1 MLEQAAAMK
10 DNVAVVKE
18 EPLEPSRPVDE
29 LHSDEQ
35 SQPLEVPAR
44 SCFALLCKAEGEELH
59 TSATEAVKTI
69 TEAAQVTNEKAIASA
84 WAFARRSRS
93 WALRFSAWAAPGQLQ
108 EATSL
113 HPAAVALSTRRSASR
128 SMA

>member
-1 MLEQAAAMK
+1 MKTTTEAAGVIDEKAIASDWAFALRSRSWALRFSAWAAPGQLQAA
-10 DNVAVVKE
+10 
-18 EPLEPSRPVDE
+18 S
-29 LHSDEQ
+29 
-35 SQPLEVPAR
+35 
-44 SCFALLCKAEGEELH
+44 
-59 TSATEAVKTI
+59 EAGKTI
-69 TEAAQVTNEKAIASA
+69 TEAAGVTDEKAIASV